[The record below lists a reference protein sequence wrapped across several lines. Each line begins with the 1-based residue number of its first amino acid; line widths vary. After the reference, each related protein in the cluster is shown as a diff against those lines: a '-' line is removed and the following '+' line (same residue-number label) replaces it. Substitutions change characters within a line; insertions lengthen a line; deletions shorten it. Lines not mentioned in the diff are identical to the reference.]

1 MATSYPIRLL
11 TENDLP
17 GFSLV
22 HQHAFHGGAPTQE
35 SRAGMLARFEF
46 DRNLAAFDGPTQ
58 VGVAGIF
65 SFRMRVPGALIPVAG
80 VTMIAV
86 LPSHRR
92 RGVLTSLMRQ
102 QLRDIHERG
111 EAVAALFS
119 SETGIYGRYG
129 YGAASWQAFYRL
141 RGGEG
146 ALAAS
151 APARDGLRLRLADPG
166 SARAELAKV
175 YDLVLAERP
184 GLYGRDDIWWDK
196 VLTDDVSPSAPLRC
210 VLAEDDAGP
219 LGYAL
224 FTGAP
229 RWDEPTFLPDSS
241 IDIREVMVSDPAAAA
256 ALWGDLLSRDLTTE
270 FTAAMR
276 PVDDPVRHLLADP
289 RRLRATVSDGLWV
302 RLVDV
307 GQALAQRRYAAPVDA
322 VIEIPAD
329 GFCPHNAGRWRLTTQ
344 PGGAPADGPAD
355 NAGPDAGAGPADGAG
370 FPVGGL
376 AATCERTSAPADVI
390 VPVHALGAAYLGGT
404 QLDTLAR
411 AGLVTETRPG
421 AIAALSTALTWSPAP
436 WCPYI
441 F

>member
-1 MATSYPIRLL
+1 MVTSYPIRML
-11 TENDLP
+11 TEDDLP
-17 GFSLV
+17 GFQLV
-22 HQHAFHGGAPTQE
+22 HQHAFHGGEPSEQ
-35 SRAGMLARFEF
+35 SRASMLARFEF

-58 VGVAGIF
+58 VGAAGIF

-102 QLRDIHERG
+102 QLTDIHERG

-119 SETGIYGRYG
+119 SETGIYSRYG
-129 YGAASWQAFYRL
+129 YGIASWQAFYRL

-146 ALAAS
+146 ALAVS

-175 YDLVLAERP
+175 YDLVLAQRP
-184 GLYGRDDIWWDK
+184 GLYTRNDVWWDK
-196 VLTDDVSPSAPLRC
+196 VLTDDVNPSTPLRC

-224 FTGAP
+224 YTGAP
-229 RWDEPTFLPDSS
+229 SWDDPTFLPDSS
-241 IDIREVMVSDPAAAA
+241 MDIREVMVSDPAAAA
-256 ALWGDLLSRDLTTE
+256 ALWGDLLSRDLTTD

-289 RRLRATVSDGLWV
+289 RRLRAMVSDGLWV

-307 GQALAQRRYAAPVDA
+307 GQALAQRRYAAPVDV

-329 GFCPHNAGRWRLTTQ
+329 DLCPHNAGRWRLTTQ
-344 PGGAPADGPAD
+344 PSRPPADSPAHT
-355 NAGPDAGAGPADGAG
+355 AGPADGAG

-390 VPVHALGAAYLGGT
+390 VPVQALGAAYLGGT

-411 AGLVTETRPG
+411 AGLLTQTRPG

>member
-22 HQHAFHGGAPTQE
+22 HQHAFHGEVPTAE
-35 SRAGMLARFEF
+35 SRANMLARFEF

-65 SFRMRVPGALIPVAG
+65 SFQMQVPGALMPVAG

-86 LPSHRR
+86 LPTHRR
-92 RGVLTSLMRQ
+92 RGILTSLMRR
-102 QLRDIHERG
+102 QLTDIHERG

-119 SETGIYGRYG
+119 SETPIYGRYG
-129 YGAASWQAFYRL
+129 YGAASWHAFYRL
-141 RGGEG
+141 HGGEG

-151 APARDGLRLRLADPG
+151 APDRDGLRLRLADPD

-175 YDLVLAERP
+175 YDLVLAQRP
-184 GLYGRDDIWWDK
+184 GLYTRNDVWWHK
-196 VLTDDVSPSAPLRC
+196 VLTDDVSPSTPLRC
-210 VLAEDDAGP
+210 LLAEDDAGP

-224 FTGAP
+224 FTGVP
-229 RWDEPTFLPDSS
+229 KWDGPTFLADSS
-241 IDIREVMVSDPAAAA
+241 MDIREVMVSDPAAAA
-256 ALWGDLLSRDLTTE
+256 ALWGDLLSRDLTTG
-270 FTAAMR
+270 FTAEMR
-276 PVDDPVRHLLADP
+276 PVDDPVRYLLADP
-289 RRLRATVSDGLWV
+289 RRLRTTVSDGLWV

-307 GQALAQRRYAAPVDA
+307 GRALAQRRYSAPADV

-329 GFCPHNAGRWRLTTQ
+329 EFCPHNAGRWRLTTA
-344 PGGAPADGPAD
+344 PAEYGAPAA
-355 NAGPDAGAGPADGAG
+355 GAG
-370 FPVGGL
+370 FPAGGL

-390 VPVHALGAAYLGGT
+390 APVHALGAAYLGGT
-404 QLDTLAR
+404 NLDTLAR

-421 AIAALSTALTWSPAP
+421 AIATLSTALTWSPAP